1 MDLQITTNLHLVPL
15 MVVPPIF
22 IRLQR
27 LQITPRRLRYH
38 RHHFLPIRHQ
48 ILSLARL

>member
-1 MDLQITTNLHLVPL
+1 MDRQIITNLHLVPY

-27 LQITPRRLRYH
+27 LQITLRRLRYH
-38 RHHFLPIRHQ
+38 QHHFLPIRHQ